1 MHLSRLSMMS
11 CLLASALVACGDDG
25 GKGGGGNPDAAMNP
39 MIDAPMADAPSTAIT
54 GLGQKC
60 EPQMMGQDCPT
71 NAPVCAG
78 FTGTPTYCTPQC
90 VTNGTATGAANGQFT
105 NIQPAPSNAACTAA
119 YTQTIGMP
127 QCVGILN
134 NYMPADATPVMGKAY
149 TNINMTCAVLCSNN
163 ACPPGMSTNN
173 SLGTCVCFPN

>member
-1 MHLSRLSMMS
+1 MHMSRLFVMS
-11 CLLASALVACGDDG
+11 CFLGSALVACGDDG
-25 GKGGGGNPDAAMNP
+25 GGGGGMPDAAKL
-39 MIDAPMADAPSTAIT
+39 IDAPMADAPGATIT

-60 EPQMMGQDCPT
+60 DAAMMGMDCPA

-78 FTGTPTYCTPQC
+78 FQGTPTYCTPRC
-90 VTNGTATGAANGQFT
+90 VTNGTATGGANNQFT
-105 NIQPAPSNAACTAA
+105 AIMPAPSNAMCMAA

-134 NYMPADATPVMGKAY
+134 NYMPMDNPIVMGKAY

-173 SLGTCVCFPN
+173 SLGACVCFPN